1 MKTKPPS
8 STQLADFQRLMDKF
22 TLLTDRTNFVRQR
35 CSGLGRMECQTLQLL
50 ETFRRRKPE
59 IRERITRRLLAP
71 EEIGHYLPRGMRQQ
85 YLDGSLRKEQLE
97 LLPRD
102 LSMKALADEI
112 GVACSRM
119 TRIGDTLSDERD
131 PATGAMRGKG
141 LIHREPSSDD
151 RRVIL
156 IRITEAGSERVR
168 SQSSH
173 AGRITQQLL
182 EQIPPGERDP
192 VRHGLDLYL
201 EALERTLP
209 AILEAEGTREDCDRV
224 HSHKEK

>member
-1 MKTKPPS
+1 MKTKS
-8 STQLADFQRLMDKF
+8 LTEAELASFQRLMDQF
-22 TLLTDRTNFVRQR
+22 TQLTDRANFVRQR

-50 ETFRRRKPE
+50 ERYRQRKPE
-59 IRERITRRLLAP
+59 LRKRIAQRLLNEDEVALF
-71 EEIGHYLPRGMRQQ
+71 IPRCMRNA
-85 YLDGSLRKEQLE
+85 YHEGALRKDQLE

-131 PATGAMRGKG
+131 PGSGQMRGKG

-156 IRITEAGSERVR
+156 IRITEEGTARVR
-168 SQSSH
+168 DQKGH
-173 AGRITQQLL
+173 AGRITRMLL
-182 EQIPPGERDP
+182 EQIPKEEREP
-192 VRHGLDLYL
+192 VRQGLEVYL
-201 EALERTLP
+201 GALERILP
-209 AILEAEGTREDCDRV
+209 AVLESAGPVDCDTN
-224 HSHKEK
+224 